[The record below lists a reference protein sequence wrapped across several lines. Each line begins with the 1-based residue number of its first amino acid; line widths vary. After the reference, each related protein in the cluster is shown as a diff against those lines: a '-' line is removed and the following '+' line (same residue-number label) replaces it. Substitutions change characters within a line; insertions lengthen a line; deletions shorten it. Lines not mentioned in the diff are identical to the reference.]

1 MQGLNTCLNHV
12 LTTLGNLYYIYSNP
26 DVDAEVQNKVLAS
39 LEKHWAA
46 ADQDAFIA
54 AVQVLNS
61 FLHGRCL
68 SQANPML
75 TPIGLCN
82 MLKHLHLCVFKVA
95 VDASFQ
101 SAYMDYYNEC
111 EEFRSSSMG
120 LEEWQ
125 AIANE
130 KVSLV
135 MHSCISNISIDV
147 MCRLVKQIPLMYGRV
162 LIPMKNMAAT
172 TLQN

>member
-1 MQGLNTCLNHV
+1 V
-12 LTTLGNLYYIYSNP
+12 
-26 DVDAEVQNKVLAS
+26 S
-39 LEKHWAA
+39 LEKCWAA
-46 ADQDAFIA
+46 ADQDPFIA
-54 AVQVLNS
+54 AVVLNP
-61 FLHGRCL
+61 FLRGRCL
-68 SQANPML
+68 SRANPML
-75 TPIGLCN
+75 TPIGSCN
-82 MLKHLHLCVFKVA
+82 MLKCLHLRVFKVV

-101 SAYMDYYNEC
+101 SAFMDYYNEC

-125 AIANE
+125 AMANE

-147 MCRLVKQIPLMYGRV
+147 TRRLMKQIPSMYGRA

-172 TLQN
+172 ALQN